1 MASFSSEEDM
11 EKIVAGTTELKVG
24 EIMLATTTP
33 SQDIASVTTTTIPT
47 TPAKEEHM
55 KEPASVTTT
64 TVSTTP
70 AKKEHTKEPA
80 VGATPVS
87 LTVPDEEKKPE
98 SQQASSS
105 SSPTKPKPHLIVGD
119 EVPATPN
126 TKRSMREG
134 QLGHLTPIQE
144 EALQHFQIQAKPR

>member
-11 EKIVAGTTELKVG
+11 EKIVAGTTELKVD
-24 EIMLATTTP
+24 EITTP
-33 SQDIASVTTTTIPT
+33 TSQDI
-47 TPAKEEHM
+47 
-55 KEPASVTTT
+55 ASVTTT

-70 AKKEHTKEPA
+70 AKEEHTKEPA